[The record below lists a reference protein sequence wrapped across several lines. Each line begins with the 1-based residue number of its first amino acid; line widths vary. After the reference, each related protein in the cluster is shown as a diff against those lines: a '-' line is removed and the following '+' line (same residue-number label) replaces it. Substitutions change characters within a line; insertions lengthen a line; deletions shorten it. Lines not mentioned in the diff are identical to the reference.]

1 MELTELVE
9 RVAEIRTK
17 GPTRFARER
26 IQEAAE
32 SISRAGSMQL
42 RVELANEALA
52 ALCVVCMPLM
62 LTKGRRILI
71 G

>member
-32 SISRAGSMQL
+32 SISRAVVDS
-42 RVELANEALA
+42 RVLFL
-52 ALCVVCMPLM
+52 LM
-62 LTKGRRILI
+62 FAPNKIGRAHV
-71 G
+71 